1 MTRKRK
7 PLDESLATDFVYGT
21 NEPLQEVEKIEPSSP
36 PAKTIAESSTLA
48 IAENTPTK
56 TIAPESM
63 PTPKQSLME
72 KLQIK
77 AKEATTRFTVDLP
90 DSMHRKLSILAA
102 KTGRT
107 KAEIVRMVLDEALK
121 DVDE

>member
-21 NEPLQEVEKIEPSSP
+21 DEPLQEVEKIEPVSSSSP
-36 PAKTIAESSTLA
+36 PESSTLA

>member
-21 NEPLQEVEKIEPSSP
+21 DEPLQEVEKIEPVSLSSP
-36 PAKTIAESSTLA
+36 PESSTLA
-48 IAENTPTK
+48 IAENTTTK